1 MQFGPQPSALRGW
14 EGSAC
19 RRSAVKLT
27 RVFTRREKSS
37 TATADELTPVS
48 IRKEATAQAPKGRPT
63 PKRSQAEQERKDRI
77 KPPRDTRAA
86 AKATRV
92 RRAAERKTMRDAM
105 VNGDER
111 YLPRRDQGPVRRYVR
126 DFVDSRL
133 SAAEFFLPGALLIL
147 VLLVAGAGDL
157 GSYIWSVMVVVI
169 AFDSLF
175 CTTKMR
181 RDIRRRFPDERRRGA
196 IAYALLRSMTWRSL
210 RTPKPRVQ
218 RGQKP

>member
-1 MQFGPQPSALRGW
+1 M
-14 EGSAC
+14 
-19 RRSAVKLT
+19 
-27 RVFTRREKSS
+27 FTRREKSS
-37 TATADELTPVS
+37 AAAAEELTPVS
-48 IRKEATAQAPKGRPT
+48 VRKEATSQAPKGRPT

-77 KPPRDTRAA
+77 RPPRDTRAA
-86 AKATRV
+86 AKATRA
-92 RRAAERKTMRDAM
+92 RRAAERKSMREAM

-111 YLPRRDQGPVRRYVR
+111 YLPGRDQGPVRRYVR
-126 DFVDSRL
+126 DFVDSRI

-147 VLLVAGAGDL
+147 VLLVAGVGDL

-169 AFDSLF
+169 AFDSMF
-175 CTTKMR
+175 FTTKMR

-210 RTPKPRVQ
+210 RTPKPRLA